1 MGENMPVGK
10 QEIGDVP
17 HIKVEVKY
25 KGEEVS
31 QYCAHFIDAISFL
44 CQAEAALRRGL
55 KMQQPV
61 DNETTK
67 IQKANMA
74 KLLGETK

>member
-1 MGENMPVGK
+1 MESPI
-10 QEIGDVP
+10 EVP
-17 HIKVEVKY
+17 HIEVKV
-25 KGEEVS
+25 KFRGDEVT

-55 KMQQPV
+55 KMRQPI

-74 KLLGETK
+74 KLMGETK